1 MNFRPLFLMSTWGSL
16 TCQEEGYLVNE
27 GCLVMMLDIFRA
39 HYSVLLA
46 SITRLEFI
54 MERLALAGP
63 HLDTWHNFADS
74 HGQRRWHHK
83 TPSVWEI
90 RRRHGGAH
98 QTHKF
103 YGSTFDSWMF
113 FFYKQFLETCL
124 RDCDLRVDQSRDKW
138 ILMVGGAL
146 GAVRG
151 RGCSVAESQWLSAN
165 MEYAALI
172 QWDSEAS
179 EEAKS
184 SSMTALRFNKGRLGF
199 ITIRM
204 WEWVWVG

>member
-54 MERLALAGP
+54 MERLAWLAQAGP

-83 TPSVWEI
+83 RYRGDMGVFTKHTNMEALLIVECS
-90 RRRHGGAH
+90 
-98 QTHKF
+98 
-103 YGSTFDSWMF
+103 F
-113 FFYKQFLETCL
+113 FINSFRKLASETGIY
-124 RDCDLRVDQSRDKW
+124 LRVDQSRDKW

-172 QWDSEAS
+172 QWESEAS

-184 SSMTALRFNKGRLGF
+184 SSMTALRFNKD
-199 ITIRM
+199 
-204 WEWVWVG
+204 